1 MKIVFTG
8 VILQPS
14 WPGGEPAISRILDH
28 AFSTQGFEVSK
39 CFVKRNNQRK
49 WSWNPLTSQSVTNR
63 EAVGIYRRQIE
74 KIQPDIVMTWSD
86 YDLSAFWAS
95 VLSKAP
101 TIAQAQ
107 ILWPVCPSSCLFNE
121 INESPCDGPSISC
134 GLCLAKR
141 AKVVG
146 EIVHAPYIA
155 CLPFTQLSTLRNNN
169 IRSKL
174 KHASAIVSDNLFLKK
189 MMSKLHFDVS
199 KVNVIYN
206 GVDLAMIKPS
216 TSYKK
221 PKTVLFLSHQ
231 INRQKGF
238 RHFVQVSKNLK
249 QEFPDVRFLWVGR
262 TDVHGDTFET
272 QGYVWNKKDLE
283 EIFGSS
289 YLLLL
294 PSLWPEPMS
303 YSVIQAMANGKPV
316 VAYDVGAN
324 SEGII
329 HGVTGLLAEWG
340 NVEQLSSCVATLLN
354 DEELA
359 LKMGRN
365 ARKRAEEM
373 FSISRM
379 VNSYETLIEKVLSDH
394 KRLNN

>member
-8 VILQPS
+8 TILRPS
-14 WPGGEPAISRILDH
+14 WPGGEPIISRILDH
-28 AFSTQGFEVSK
+28 AFSAQGIDVSK
-39 CFVKRNNQRK
+39 CFVPRNRPRK
-49 WSWNPLTSQSVTNR
+49 WSLNPLTSQSVTNH

-74 KIQPDIVMTWSD
+74 KIRPDLVMTWSD

-95 VLSKAP
+95 VLSKTA

-121 INESPCDGPSISC
+121 IDESPCDGPSKSC

-146 EIVHAPYIA
+146 EVVRFPYIA
-155 CLPFTQLSTLRNNN
+155 CLPFTQLSMLRTNN

-189 MMSKLHFDVS
+189 VMSSLHFDVS
-199 KVNVIYN
+199 KVHVIYN
-206 GVDLAMIKPS
+206 GVDLTMIKPS
-216 TSYKK
+216 TSFKK
-221 PKTVLFLSHQ
+221 PKTVLFLSHR

-238 RHFVQVSKNLK
+238 RHFIQVSKNLK
-249 QEFPDVRFLWVGR
+249 PEFPNVRFLWVGQTEVR
-262 TDVHGDTFET
+262 GDTFEI
-272 QGYVWNKKDLE
+272 QGYIWNKKEME
-283 EIFGSS
+283 EIFRSS

-303 YSVIQAMANGKPV
+303 YSVIQAMAHGKPV

-324 SEGII
+324 SEGIT
-329 HGVTGLLAEWG
+329 HGETGLLAEWG
-340 NVEQLSSCVATLLN
+340 NIKQLSSHVATLLS
-354 DEELA
+354 DENLA
-359 LKMGRN
+359 VSMGQN

-373 FSISRM
+373 FSLDRM
-379 VNSYETLIEKVLSDH
+379 INYYGTLVEKVLPDQ
-394 KRLNN
+394 KPAG

>member
-8 VILQPS
+8 AILQPS
-14 WPGGEPAISRILDH
+14 WPGGEPVISRILDH
-28 AFSTQGFEVSK
+28 AFSAQGFDVSK
-39 CFVKRNNQRK
+39 CFVARNHPRK
-49 WSWNPLTSQSVTNR
+49 WSLNPLTSQSVTNH
-63 EAVGIYRRQIE
+63 EAVSIYRRQIE
-74 KIQPDIVMTWSD
+74 KIRPDLVMTWSD

-95 VLSKAP
+95 VLSKTP

-107 ILWPVCPSSCLFNE
+107 ILWPVCPSGCLFNE
-121 INESPCDGPSISC
+121 IDASPCDGPSKSC

-146 EIVHAPYIA
+146 EIVRVPYIA
-155 CLPFTQLSTLRNNN
+155 CLPFTQLSMLRTNN

-189 MMSKLHFDVS
+189 VMSKLHFDVS

-206 GVDLAMIKPS
+206 GVDLTKIKPS
-216 TSYKK
+216 TSFKK
-221 PKTVLFLSHQ
+221 PKTVLFISYQ

-238 RHFVQVSKNLK
+238 HHFVQVSKNLK
-249 QEFPDVRFLWVGR
+249 PKFPDVRFLWVGQTEVR
-262 TDVHGDTFET
+262 GDSFDTHS
-272 QGYVWNKKDLE
+272 YVSDAQELQ
-283 EIFGSS
+283 EIFRSS

-294 PSLWPEPMS
+294 PSLWPEAMS
-303 YSVIQAMANGKPV
+303 YSVIQAMATGKPV

-329 HGVTGLLAEWG
+329 HGKTGLLAEWG
-340 NVEQLSSCVATLLN
+340 NIKQLSSHVATLLS
-354 DEELA
+354 DEKLA
-359 LKMGRN
+359 VTMGQN

-373 FSISRM
+373 FSLDRM
-379 VNSYETLIEKVLSDH
+379 INYYKTLVEKVLPDQ
-394 KRLNN
+394 KTNR

>member
-8 VILQPS
+8 AILQPS

-28 AFSTQGFEVSK
+28 AFSAQGIDVSK
-39 CFVKRNNQRK
+39 FFLPRHHPRK
-49 WSWNPLTSQSVTNR
+49 WSLNPLTAQSITNH
-63 EAVGIYRRQIE
+63 EAIGLYRRQIE
-74 KIQPDIVMTWSD
+74 KIRPDIVMTWSD

-95 VLSKAP
+95 VQSKTP

-121 INESPCDGPSISC
+121 IDEAPCEGPSKSC

-141 AKVVG
+141 AKVVK
-146 EIVHAPYIA
+146 EIVRVPYIA
-155 CLPFTQLSTLRNNN
+155 CLPFTQLSMLRTYN

-189 MMSKLHFDVS
+189 VMATLAFDVS
-199 KVNVIYN
+199 KVQVIYN
-206 GVDLAMIKPS
+206 GVDLTRIKPS
-216 TSYKK
+216 TSFKK

-231 INRQKGF
+231 TNRQKGF
-238 RHFVQVSKNLK
+238 RHFVQLSKNLK
-249 QEFPDVRFLWVGR
+249 PEFPDVRFLWVGQ
-262 TDVHGDTFET
+262 TEVYGDTFDT
-272 QGYVWNKKDLE
+272 HGYVWNREDLE
-283 EIFGSS
+283 EIFRSS

-303 YSVIQAMANGKPV
+303 YSVIQAMAHGKPV

-329 HGVTGLLAEWG
+329 HGETGLLAEWG
-340 NVEQLSSCVATLLN
+340 NITQLSSNVAKLLN
-354 DEELA
+354 DEKLA
-359 LKMGRN
+359 AKMGQN
-365 ARKRAEEM
+365 AIRRAQEM
-373 FSISRM
+373 FSLDLMI
-379 VNSYETLIEKVLSDH
+379 NNYKTLIKKVLSDQ
-394 KRLNN
+394 KTAG

>member
-8 VILQPS
+8 AILQPS

-28 AFSTQGFEVSK
+28 AFSAQGIEVSK
-39 CFVKRNNQRK
+39 FFLPRNHPRK
-49 WSWNPLTSQSVTNR
+49 WSLNPLTAQSITNH
-63 EAVGIYRRQIE
+63 EAIGLYRRQIE
-74 KIQPDIVMTWSD
+74 KIRPDLVMTWSD

-95 VLSKAP
+95 VQSKTP

-121 INESPCDGPSISC
+121 IDESPCEGPSKSC

-141 AKVVG
+141 AKVVK
-146 EIVHAPYIA
+146 EIVRVPYIA
-155 CLPFTQLSTLRNNN
+155 CLPFTQLSMLRTNN

-189 MMSKLHFDVS
+189 VMATLAFDVS
-199 KVNVIYN
+199 KVQVIYN
-206 GVDLAMIKPS
+206 GVDLTRIKPS
-216 TSYKK
+216 TSFKK

-231 INRQKGF
+231 TNKQKGF
-238 RHFVQVSKNLK
+238 RHFVQLSKNLK
-249 QEFPDVRFLWVGR
+249 PGFPDVRFLWVGQ
-262 TDVHGDTFET
+262 TEVYGDTFDT
-272 QGYVWNKKDLE
+272 HGYVWNREELE
-283 EIFGSS
+283 EIFRSS

-303 YSVIQAMANGKPV
+303 YSVIQAMAHGKPV

-329 HGVTGLLAEWG
+329 HGETGLLAEWG
-340 NVEQLSSCVATLLN
+340 NITHLSSNVAKLLN
-354 DEELA
+354 DEKLA
-359 LKMGRN
+359 AKMGQN
-365 ARKRAEEM
+365 AIMRAQEM
-373 FSISRM
+373 FSLDRM
-379 VNSYETLIEKVLSDH
+379 INNYKTLIKKVLPDQ
-394 KRLNN
+394 KTAG